1 MQETNGS
8 SVSDSTR
15 SVKQVLKKEELKV
28 NTIREEEN
36 LVKGRS
42 SINNK
47 EIRGESAIASEEAQV
62 RRGSPK

>member
-1 MQETNGS
+1 VQETNGS

>member
-1 MQETNGS
+1 M
-8 SVSDSTR
+8 
-15 SVKQVLKKEELKV
+15 LKKEELKV